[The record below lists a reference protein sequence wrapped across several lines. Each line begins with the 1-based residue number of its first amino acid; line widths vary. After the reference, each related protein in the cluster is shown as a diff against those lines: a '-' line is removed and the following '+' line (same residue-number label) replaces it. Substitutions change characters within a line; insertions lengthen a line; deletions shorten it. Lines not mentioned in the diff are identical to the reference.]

1 MSLTPSSDHPPT
13 LNESNRTDPQIQTNI
28 TIISNKQQHVSSSS
42 PSPFL
47 NIISEPNKRK
57 TSGSSLPKTPIHI
70 SSSDADESE
79 CAEESSSSGGEF
91 HDANDETKP
100 MLSHSLHA
108 EESSPSKRLSKKTQ
122 SKRSTTTNVGS
133 SSSDLLQPSAL
144 LSGWFGAKS
153 STTKEEEEE
162 NQPIPAKTHSEGSL
176 LAKKGGPK
184 WWWLEIFNNDHHASP
199 VTANNDEDSTT
210 SGMLPSDSFKRNSL
224 TQLEHQKELLE
235 ERVRMINSMMQRMKE
250 TKKSLKQKRSTTPLT
265 IPLSNNEDTPL
276 QGVDPIRDDEEAN
289 TSAIIS
295 TDKVSALVPSQQNK
309 KLRKKKLS
317 NSINSSL
324 EKMSNLNKKKNTNI
338 GQYENS
344 TPETQDNTIMENPL
358 LSSTICQSQFDTTN
372 QPTAE
377 AQKKG
382 LFSNVFDNYFTKSF
396 KSIPAEEG
404 QEKLPSDRIFSKDN
418 PVTDLEEGKIIV
430 DETQQEQVMG
440 SSFSTLYDYERQ
452 VQLILIDL
460 GYALA
465 TYGVPAHRLEYHLT
479 YISKQFGVK
488 PCQIEYTST
497 GLLFSFSDPIDW
509 AHYNVDNGKST
520 STTLYITI
528 DNANLSSTGGSINLD
543 KLYQLDKIAEELA
556 ARTITIPDA
565 RKRIRKVIRSKPIF
579 NHFGYQIATHL
590 LNTFAWVVFLDG
602 SALEMITACVIGAL
616 VGAFCTLADR
626 YPYFHRVNSV
636 INSVA
641 AGIVATVLK
650 IIFAQFTD
658 PVARPLSVF
667 LVTLCGVFSI
677 LPAIQFTTGIAE
689 LSTRHL
695 LSGSVR
701 LFSGFIATLQLGFGV
716 LMATGIDNFLSNSTT
731 IFAHNKPD
739 KYRNFNRVPEWILA
753 LVLPLIIVSNI
764 FTFRVPKKIL
774 TYLFVAI
781 ISYISFFV
789 TTISSHYLGT
799 EVGALLGALVC
810 GIIGNLYALITRNP
824 GLLVTVC
831 GTVLLIPAAF
841 GVRGVKDFL
850 TSNSGDET
858 SLISGIEFVFNLLSI
873 TVSVSVGL
881 LLGDFIVPVPRKL
894 SF

>member
-1 MSLTPSSDHPPT
+1 MSSDPNSTIVHINHPLALATTDSTPT
-13 LNESNRTDPQIQTNI
+13 SIIQD
-28 TIISNKQQHVSSSS
+28 NKNVSSSTVIVNS
-42 PSPFL
+42 
-47 NIISEPNKRK
+47 NNNNNNNNKRK
-57 TSGSSLPKTPIHI
+57 TSSSGSSLPKTPIHI

-79 CAEESSSSGGEF
+79 SAEESSSGGEF

-100 MLSHSLHA
+100 MLSHQ
-108 EESSPSKRLSKKTQ
+108 ESPSKRLSKK
-122 SKRSTTTNVGS
+122 SSLKHTTKAA
-133 SSSDLLQPSAL
+133 SSSDVITNSIPQPSAL
-144 LSGWFGAKS
+144 FSGWFGSANR
-153 STTKEEEEE
+153 EE
-162 NQPIPAKTHSEGSL
+162 NQPITPTRSEGA

-184 WWWLEIFNNDHHASP
+184 WWWLEIFNNNEKSSP
-199 VTANNDEDSTT
+199 TNNLLDET
-210 SGMLPSDSFKRNSL
+210 SLSGILPSDSFKRNSL
-224 TQLEHQKELLE
+224 TQLEHQKEVLE

-265 IPLSNNEDTPL
+265 VPLSKDDAPL
-276 QGVDPIRDDEEAN
+276 DGVDSIREDEEAN
-289 TSAIIS
+289 SSVIIS
-295 TDKVSALVPSQQNK
+295 TDKVYALGVPSQQNK

-317 NSINSSL
+317 NSNTSSL
-324 EKMSNLNKKKNTNI
+324 EKLSNLNKKKNAHSVQNES
-338 GQYENS
+338 ENS
-344 TPETQDNTIMENPL
+344 TPATQDSITIMENPL
-358 LSSTICQSQFDTTN
+358 LSPSQCQIDSNDQTQSET
-372 QPTAE
+372 
-377 AQKKG
+377 QKKG
-382 LFSNVFDNYFTKSF
+382 IFSNVFDNYFTKSF
-396 KSIPAEEG
+396 KNIPVEEG
-404 QEKLPSDRIFSKDN
+404 QEKLPSDRIFSKDSS
-418 PVTDLEEGKIIV
+418 VTDLEEGNMSKIVV
-430 DETQQEQVMG
+430 DETQQEQVIG
-440 SSFSTLYDYERQ
+440 TSYSTLYDYERQ

-509 AHYNVDNGKST
+509 AHYNVENGKST

-602 SALEMITACVIGAL
+602 SILEMITSCVIGAM
-616 VGAFCTLADR
+616 VGVFCTLADR

-641 AGIVATVLK
+641 AGLVATILK

-739 KYRNFNRVPEWILA
+739 KFRNFNRVAEWILA
-753 LVLPLIIVSNI
+753 LVLPLIIISNI

-774 TYLFVAI
+774 TYLFVGI

-789 TTISSHYLGT
+789 TTVSAHYLGT

-850 TSNSGDET
+850 ASNSGNET